1 MSIEFETELLASLP
15 RLRATAFMFTRNR
28 AAADDLVQDSL
39 LRALVAQESYALGT
53 NLGAWLYRLMR
64 NRFISGLRLRRI
76 ATLSLD
82 EPEAIAVGALGNQED
97 HLAGRELERELSLLP
112 TAQREA
118 VLLIGASG
126 LSYEEAA
133 VAMSCEVGTVKSRVS
148 RARATLRL
156 RLDRAELPHSEGG
169 ANHAGAEP
177 SDFLFVDK
185 VADRA
190 KTAQVE
196 AWGR

>member
-1 MSIEFETELLASLP
+1 MSIEFETELLACLP

-28 AAADDLVQDSL
+28 AAADDLVQDCL
-39 LRALVAQESYALGT
+39 LRALVAQKSYALGT

-82 EPEAIAVGALGNQED
+82 EPEAIAVGAPGSQED
-97 HLAGRELERELSLLP
+97 HLVGRELERELAKLP

-118 VLLIGASG
+118 VLLVGASG

-133 VAMSCEVGTVKSRVS
+133 LAMSCGVGTVKSRVS

-156 RLDRAELPHSEGG
+156 RLDRAEPSQNDDCAATG
-169 ANHAGAEP
+169 APAPGL
-177 SDFLFVDK
+177 LFVDK
-185 VADRA
+185 VAHRA
-190 KTAQVE
+190 KTASVE
-196 AWGR
+196 VRGR